1 MGFRCK
7 DNVWRNMPMSVMKIS
22 SNAEE
27 LLNQFVEKV
36 NQLLAVD
43 IANDTECIPYIG
55 QFVQVGNT
63 LNGVINKKKLYVA
76 WKCLSKDENVEKSIN
91 ELYNYVNNE
100 QRAFYVAECFK
111 KIAWSN
117 SKIAASII
125 GLMLGE
131 IKSQSRDFCNDD
143 LILLNALENMTDFDI
158 RYYKELMEGD
168 YINDDIGKKYFD
180 TTLFPEDRKEEYMNI
195 LEFGEK
201 YRLFSISTNSIEGEN
216 SFFGTEYIP
225 KKISN
230 MLLDYIN
237 RVKQIINY
245 DI

>member
-1 MGFRCK
+1 
-7 DNVWRNMPMSVMKIS
+7 MSVMEIS
-22 SNAEE
+22 RNAEE
-27 LLNQFVEKV
+27 LLNKFVEKV
-36 NQLLAVD
+36 DQLLAVD
-43 IANDTECIPYIG
+43 IVNDTECIPYIG
-55 QFVQVGNT
+55 QFVQAGNT
-63 LNGVINKKKLYVA
+63 LNGAINKKKLYVA
-76 WKCLSKDENVEKSIN
+76 LKSLSMDANVEKSIN

-100 QRAFYVAECFK
+100 ERAFYVAECFR

-131 IKSQSRDFCNDD
+131 IKSQNRDFCNDD

-158 RYYKELMEGD
+158 RCYKELMEGG
-168 YINDDIGKKYFD
+168 YINDDIGKKYLD

-201 YRLFSISTNSIEGEN
+201 YRLFSISTNSEEGDN
-216 SFFGTEYIP
+216 YFWGTEYIP
-225 KKISN
+225 KKVSN